1 MVVNGYAVPRQ
12 IEDAIMRRMR
22 MERDPFRAQDLQLI
36 AESGGAPVLG
46 VSNRIADRLIQRER
60 KAGNIRF
67 RDGRW
72 RWHRDTAETTEAG
85 VSE

>member
-1 MVVNGYAVPRQ
+1 MMVNGYEVPRQ
-12 IEDAIMRRMR
+12 IEDALMRRMR

-60 KAGNIRF
+60 KAGNILF

-72 RWHRDTAETTEAG
+72 SWQRPAVEVTLSHE
-85 VSE
+85 